1 MRNPHLRLASSILV
15 CVCIL
20 VAYILFTL
28 AFLPKTPG
36 LSILMLNA
44 EVYES
49 VRRTLAEDWTRLL
62 LPFEYERS
70 GGSRIYWVSSTILLT
85 YAGQTYLGPLG
96 SYLLFSSLFIS
107 TSFVLARIVSRS
119 LEFAATLAFLFAF
132 GTQLNYAYTYG
143 GLILLYLVLTYAGI
157 NFAIGFLLISGRIS
171 GWRWQLGFAA
181 SLCLVALS
189 SEFWINYAVAVIV
202 ATAFGAA
209 WASRHGQPQARTSML
224 IVLATTFAVLVAY
237 LTIRLR
243 VPGQFVAPG
252 SEEEL
257 AIFYRHGILLAE
269 DLIVNFFTYL
279 YMVLTNYLPAFF
291 TSSNSLTYLGPDVI
305 VAEQQG
311 YDAPHQ
317 ALVVMSHLFL
327 WRFYAGVAATLFIGF
342 LGYASVRA
350 WRTPSIAAA
359 LITALGLMVIAGFST
374 HLLIKMRPY
383 MAVPALGYK
392 AVVSTA
398 FWTILL
404 TYLTTEFRKAVDSS
418 RAHVILVA
426 CVWLSAF
433 LAALTVPGMQ
443 ARTLAEVG
451 LLGLRDP
458 LGDMLQW
465 LK

>member
-1 MRNPHLRLASSILV
+1 MRNPHLRLGSSILV
-15 CVCIL
+15 CACIL

-36 LSILMLNA
+36 LPILMLNP

-49 VRRTLAEDWTRLL
+49 VKQALAQDWTRLL
-62 LPFEYERS
+62 LPFEYESS
-70 GGSRIYWVSSTILLT
+70 GGSRIYWISSTIPLV
-85 YAGQTYLGPLG
+85 YAGQTYLGPVG

-143 GLILLYLVLTYAGI
+143 GLTLLYLVLTYAGI

-202 ATAFGAA
+202 ATGFGVA
-209 WASRHGQPQARTSML
+209 WAWRHGQRHLRSSML
-224 IVLATTFAVLVAY
+224 IVLATTTTVLAAY
-237 LTIRLR
+237 LTVRLR

-252 SEEEL
+252 GEEEL
-257 AIFYRHGILLAE
+257 AIFYQHRILLAE

-279 YMVLTNYLPAFF
+279 YMVLTNYLPSFV
-291 TSSNSLTYLGPDVI
+291 TSSSSLTYLGPDVI
-305 VAEQQG
+305 VAEQRG

-327 WRFYAGVAATLFIGF
+327 WRFYAGIVATLFIGF
-342 LGYASVRA
+342 LGYAGARA
-350 WRTPSIAAA
+350 WRTPSIPPA
-359 LITALGLMVIAGFST
+359 LITALALMVIAGFST

-383 MAVPALGYK
+383 MSVPALGYK
-392 AVVSTA
+392 AVISTA

-404 TYLTTEFRKAVDSS
+404 TYLTTGFRNVVDSS
-418 RAHVILVA
+418 RVHVTLVG

-433 LAALTVPGMQ
+433 LAALTLPGMQ

-451 LLGLRDP
+451 LSGLRDP

>member
-1 MRNPHLRLASSILV
+1 MRDPHLRLASSILV

-20 VAYILFTL
+20 VAYVLFTL

-36 LSILMLNA
+36 ISILMLNT

-49 VRRTLAEDWTRLL
+49 VKQALAEDWTRLL
-62 LPFEYERS
+62 LPFEYETFA
-70 GGSRIYWVSSTILLT
+70 GGRIYWISSTIPLV
-85 YAGQTYLGPLG
+85 YAGQVYLGPLG
-96 SYLLFSSLFIS
+96 SYLLFSTLFIS
-107 TSFVLARIVSRS
+107 TSFVLALIVSRS

-202 ATAFGAA
+202 ATGFGAA
-209 WASRHGQPQARTSML
+209 WARRHGQRQPGSSML
-224 IVLATTFAVLVAY
+224 IVLATTIAVLAAY

-243 VPGQFVAPG
+243 APGQFVAPG
-252 SEEEL
+252 VEEEL
-257 AIFYRHGILLAE
+257 AIFYRHETLLAE

-279 YMVLTNYLPAFF
+279 YMVLTNYLPSFI

-305 VAEQQG
+305 VAEQNG

-327 WRFYAGVAATLFIGF
+327 WRFYAGILTTLFIGF

-350 WRTPSIAAA
+350 WRTPSVPPA
-359 LITALGLMVIAGFST
+359 LITALALMMLAGFST

-383 MAVPALGYK
+383 MSVPALGYK
-392 AVVSTA
+392 AVISIA

-404 TYLTTEFRKAVDSS
+404 TYLTTTSRKVVDSS
-418 RAHVILVA
+418 RAHIILVA

-433 LAALTVPGMQ
+433 LAALTRPGMQ
-443 ARTLAEVG
+443 ARALAEVG